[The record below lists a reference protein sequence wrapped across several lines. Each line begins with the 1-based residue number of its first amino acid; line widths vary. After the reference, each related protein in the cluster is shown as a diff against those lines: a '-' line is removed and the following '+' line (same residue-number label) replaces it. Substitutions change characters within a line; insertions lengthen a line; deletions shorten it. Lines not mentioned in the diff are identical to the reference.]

1 MQILLMGILRGIKMK
16 ASKLISLLMEEVL
29 SKGDGNVVFDDYLGN
44 GNYQKLNVGYLL
56 VNEDEDHTGKVTKRT
71 FVLQQ

>member
-29 SKGDGNVVFDDYLGN
+29 SKGDGDVVFDDYLGN

-56 VNEDEDHTGKVTKRT
+56 VNEDEDHSGKVTKRT